1 MRGGRILLIGGIVL
15 VVGALAVGAVLL
27 LRGGGGEEP
36 PPDVV
41 EGTPQ
46 PTPLPEDLA
55 RIIVSAQD
63 IPRGTLIT
71 SDLNAVVTQN
81 WPKDS
86 VPPGAI
92 YELENVYDKT
102 TRVEIPLGMPIL
114 ESMLTLAAG
123 ELGAEGSDVALQ
135 IPEGMGAYAMPVGRY
150 SSVAWALQPG
160 DHVDVIIS
168 LLMAELDEEFQ
179 TLLPNQMACV
189 SPPAGEECQSGVM
202 GRLEVLPNAFLVN
215 LTPSEGQ
222 RPRLVTQLT
231 VQNVMVLQVG
241 DWPEPGEE
249 EMGAVEGEE
258 LPAEEGGQPTP
269 EEGEAV
275 AEQTRP
281 DIQPVTLAVTPQ
293 EALVLD
299 YVQAVGARVN
309 FVLRSAADAQN
320 GSRFSTEPVTL
331 DYIMS
336 AYRIELPTKLPYGV
350 VPSISQLER
359 IARSENAAQ
368 YGGAISGGGTTGE

>member
-1 MRGGRILLIGGIVL
+1 M
-15 VVGALAVGAVLL
+15 

-36 PPDVV
+36 PPEVV

-71 SDLNAVVTQN
+71 SDLDAVVTQN
-81 WPKDS
+81 WPKDA
-86 VPPGAI
+86 VPQGAI
-92 YELENVYDKT
+92 YELDKVYEHT
-102 TRVEIPLGMPIL
+102 TRVEIPLGMPVL
-114 ESMLTLAAG
+114 DSMLTLAAG
-123 ELGAEGSDVALQ
+123 ELAAEGSDVALQ
-135 IPEGMGAYAMPVGRY
+135 IPAGMGAYAMPVGRY

-179 TLLPNQMACV
+179 SLLPNQSACV
-189 SPPAGEECQSGVM
+189 SPPEGEECRGGVM
-202 GRLEVLPNAFLVN
+202 GRLEVLPNGFLVN

-241 DWPEPGEE
+241 DWPEPGKA
-249 EMGAVEGEE
+249 AVALEGEQPPTE
-258 LPAEEGGQPTP
+258 AGRPAP
-269 EEGEAV
+269 EGEA
-275 AEQTRP
+275 AEPARP

-299 YVQAVGARVN
+299 YVQAIGARVN

-320 GSRFSTEPVTL
+320 RSRFSTEPVTL
-331 DYIMS
+331 DYIMN
-336 AYRIELPTKLPYGV
+336 AYRIELPAKLPYGV

-368 YGGAISGGGTTGE
+368 YGGSIVQPSGGP